1 MGFDILGRRWLRAG
15 DGKVILRLIEQWKA
29 GLTEH
34 GDVVL
39 GLVSSVGNDPAT
51 PPGQPSR
58 AQFICSR
65 DDARDIARMILR
77 ALSFSEPAEIFDFD
91 AFRDRIRTPA
101 LRALAD
107 DWHKARG
114 ARRLPAWRDVTPG
127 ASAPYLNCMWGF
139 DRDPANGEFRGRLAG
154 STIMQSFGKSL
165 LGTPLSQLH
174 PSPAFETAQLVLTR
188 SIAEPACSLWHGA
201 LYRVGDDVIEGERLI
216 LPMGADPAHP
226 DGVLGACWFE
236 TSPRFG
242 VIQDVEMLY
251 DTVDWCRL

>member
-114 ARRLPAWRDVTPG
+114 ARRLPAWRD
-127 ASAPYLNCMWGF
+127 
-139 DRDPANGEFRGRLAG
+139 
-154 STIMQSFGKSL
+154 
-165 LGTPLSQLH
+165 
-174 PSPAFETAQLVLTR
+174 
-188 SIAEPACSLWHGA
+188 
-201 LYRVGDDVIEGERLI
+201 
-216 LPMGADPAHP
+216 
-226 DGVLGACWFE
+226 
-236 TSPRFG
+236 
-242 VIQDVEMLY
+242 
-251 DTVDWCRL
+251 